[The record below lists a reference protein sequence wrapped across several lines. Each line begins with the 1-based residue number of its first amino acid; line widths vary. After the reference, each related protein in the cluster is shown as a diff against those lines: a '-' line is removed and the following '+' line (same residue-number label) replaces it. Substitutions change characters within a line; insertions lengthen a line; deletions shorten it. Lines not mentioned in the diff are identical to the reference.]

1 MTQTTP
7 IPTTLPQPPVA
18 PRRPKRMEIH
28 GDVRVDD
35 YFWLRER
42 ENPEVLAYL
51 EAENAY
57 TEALMAH
64 TQPLQEQLYQEMRAR
79 IQETDQSVPVQM
91 DDYFYY
97 TRLEEGRQYPIYC
110 RRRGSM
116 AGPEEILLDQ
126 NQLAEGHAFL
136 RLTNFKVSPDHRW
149 LAYAVDTSGGEGYTL
164 HIKDLESGELLPE
177 AIPNTSYGLAWANDS
192 RTLFYTLLDPAK
204 RPYRLLR
211 HALGTDPSQD
221 ALVLEE
227 TDDRFFLRITQSKD
241 RRYIFANLNS
251 KITSE
256 VHFIPADRPQEPPRV
271 IQPRVQGV
279 EYGVEHRE
287 GHFYILTN
295 WEARNFRVMTAPVQE
310 PGMDRWRE
318 FLPHQ
323 EAVKLDHME
332 LFAGHLVLFERENG
346 LQQIRVVDLA
356 TDQAHRVTFPEPV
369 YTVWPG
375 PNPNF
380 QSPSLRFH
388 YTSLVTPETVYDYDM
403 DSRTLDQRKQTEVP
417 GYDPSRYETKRIWAT
432 APDGTQVP
440 ISLVHPRG
448 IRLDGENPTLLYG
461 YGSYGVSIDPRFD
474 PKRLSLLER
483 GFVYAIAHIR
493 GGGELGR
500 EWYEQGKFLH
510 KMNTFTDFIAA
521 AEHLIQEGYTRP
533 ERLAIMGRSAGGL
546 LMGAV
551 TNLRPDLFRAVVAG
565 VPFVDVINTMLDP
578 TIPLTVIEY
587 EEWGNPNDPE
597 FYAYMRSYSP
607 YDNVEAK
614 EYPHILATAGLNDP
628 RVQYWE
634 PAKWVAKLRRLKQDG
649 NRLLLRTNMGAGH
662 AGASG
667 RFDYLREVAFDYAF
681 ILDALGVAGNS
692 TT

>member
-1 MTQTTP
+1 MTQATP
-7 IPTTLPQPPVA
+7 TPTPLPQPPVA
-18 PRRPKRMEIH
+18 PRKPKRMEIH
-28 GDVRVDD
+28 GHVRVDD

-57 TEALMAH
+57 TQALMAH
-64 TQPLQEQLYQEMRAR
+64 TRPLQERLVQEMRAR

-110 RRRGSM
+110 RRRGGM
-116 AGPEEILLDQ
+116 DAPEEILLDQ
-126 NQLAEGHAFL
+126 NQLAQGRDFL

-149 LAYAVDTSGGEGYTL
+149 LAYAVDTDGGESYTL
-164 HIKDLESGELLPE
+164 HVKDLETGELLPE

-192 RTLFYTLLDPAK
+192 RTLFYTVLDPAK

-211 HALGTDPSQD
+211 HLLGTDPSQD
-221 ALVLEE
+221 VLVLEE
-227 TDDRFFLRITQSKD
+227 TDDRFFLRVSQSKD

-256 VHFIPADRPQEPPRV
+256 VHFIPGDRPQEAPRV
-271 IQPRVQGV
+271 VQPRIQGV
-279 EYGVEHRE
+279 EYRVEHRE
-287 GHFYILTN
+287 GRFFILTN
-295 WEARNFRVMTAPVQE
+295 LEARNFRAMTGPVQE
-310 PGMDRWRE
+310 PGVDQWQE

-323 EAVKLDHME
+323 PAVKLDHME
-332 LFAGHLVLFERENG
+332 LFADHLALFERENG

-356 TDQAHRVTFPEPV
+356 TNQAHRVAFPEPV

-380 QSPSLRFH
+380 QSPTLRFH
-388 YTSLVTPETVYDYDM
+388 YTSLVTPETVYDYRM
-403 DSRTLDQRKQTEVP
+403 DDRSLHLRKQQEAP
-417 GYDPSRYETKRIWAT
+417 GYDPSRYETKRLWAT
-432 APDGTQVP
+432 APDGVQVP

-461 YGSYGVSIDPRFD
+461 YGSYGASIDPRFD

-483 GFVYAIAHIR
+483 GFVYAIAHVR

-510 KMNTFTDFIAA
+510 KKNTFTDFIAA
-521 AEHLIQEGYTRP
+521 AEHLIAAGYTRP

-614 EYPHILATAGLNDP
+614 AYPHILATAGLNDP

-634 PAKWVAKLRRLKQDG
+634 PAKWVAKLRRFKQDN

-667 RFDYLREVAFDYAF
+667 RFDYLEEVAFDYAF
-681 ILDALGVAGNS
+681 ILDALGFQE
-692 TT
+692 